1 MKKSLLTTLVYL
13 FSIVLAVS
21 APVDEQK
28 ARKLAS
34 DFLRSK
40 MPATRSVSTNLT
52 RAVTGVVDGP
62 DAAVYVFNT
71 DNAFVIISGDDS
83 TMPVLGYCD
92 KGKFDV
98 NNAPDGLKD
107 LIRYYQQEVK
117 RFNAYT
123 RDEAITIHDPVAPL
137 IKTTWNQTAPYNL
150 DCPIDTTTDKQSVTG
165 CVATAMAQ
173 VMYYYQYP
181 DSFAWNDMKLSY
193 AKEDT
198 TAAAYAVAKLMA
210 DVGNSVYMDYFS
222 NGSSASP
229 LLISEALRYDFGYS
243 ETTEYV
249 DRTRYTSIEWDELV
263 YNELKSGRP
272 VLFGAQAVSPSQGMG
287 GHQFIIDGYDDQGYY
302 HVNWGWGGSS
312 DGFFM
317 LSVLNPYYQS
327 TGGNS
332 GSSGYN
338 FFTSAVVGIM
348 PAEKPMKKTARLF
361 QETLYIE
368 NDMGTYTR
376 TSSSEGFPAFNVKAL
391 VYNAMLPEE
400 TRNYDVSFDLYQDDE
415 FLGSFAQGKIED
427 VEYNYG
433 RTIGINGLSISNEL
447 PDGKYQIRLNAKESV
462 KIGVD
467 WALCLGGLDC
477 WIDLDINGLIMTTKC
492 HGANSD
498 ESYSF
503 DVDTVV
509 VGDTKQQAKI
519 MKMKIELTSKNKT
532 SNAPIFLWGTTSENP
547 DEPSVLIT
555 GVGSNLDPNETG
567 VVELEYTPQ
576 RSGKFTFYLSGN
588 YKELSDT
595 LYTFTVD
602 VAEMSMAEVVM
613 DYVLSVDDA
622 EQLSDNTHT
631 VAADRIKGSLTL
643 TNNGTETYE
652 DALYIILSKS
662 SVNQKTKSY
671 VKSDQI
677 VHNISVPVSESIVL
691 PFEFANLI
699 NEQYYAIRIGA
710 IEKGKQKY
718 LKDFEYSDIYFVSCD
733 TGIDAIRLDAPDAEV
748 YDIRG
753 VRLGKASELKSLPK
767 GVYIINKKKVINK

>member
-1 MKKSLLTTLVYL
+1 
-13 FSIVLAVS
+13 
-21 APVDEQK
+21 
-28 ARKLAS
+28 
-34 DFLRSK
+34 
-40 MPATRSVSTNLT
+40 
-52 RAVTGVVDGP
+52 
-62 DAAVYVFNT
+62 
-71 DNAFVIISGDDS
+71 
-83 TMPVLGYCD
+83 
-92 KGKFDV
+92 
-98 NNAPDGLKD
+98 
-107 LIRYYQQEVK
+107 
-117 RFNAYT
+117 
-123 RDEAITIHDPVAPL
+123 
-137 IKTTWNQTAPYNL
+137 
-150 DCPIDTTTDKQSVTG
+150 
-165 CVATAMAQ
+165 
-173 VMYYYQYP
+173 
-181 DSFAWNDMKLSY
+181 MKLSY

-210 DVGNSVYMDYFS
+210 DVGNSVYMDYSS

-243 ETTEYV
+243 ETTEYA

-287 GHQFIIDGYDDQGYY
+287 GHQFLIDGYDDQGYY

-361 QETLYIE
+361 QEALYIE

-376 TSSSEGFPAFNVKAL
+376 TSSSEDFPAFNVKAL

-498 ESYSF
+498 ESYCF

-691 PFEFANLI
+691 SFEFANLI

-733 TGIDAIRLDAPDAEV
+733 T
-748 YDIRG
+748 
-753 VRLGKASELKSLPK
+753 
-767 GVYIINKKKVINK
+767 